1 LWRTRFGFPLRLLG
15 GSRQAADYAG
25 VSFSKGVMTA
35 MLLCGGL
42 AGLAGALEVLG
53 VHYRLIEGF
62 SQGIGFTAVAVAL
75 LGLADPLTVI
85 PAALFFGF
93 LQAGAQ
99 AMQREVGVPSSLTYV
114 IQGLSTVF
122 VMCALGFDRRGQ
134 R

>member
-1 LWRTRFGFPLRLLG
+1 

-25 VSFSKGVMTA
+25 VSFSRGVMA
-35 MLLCGGL
+35 VMLLSGGL
-42 AGLAGALEVLG
+42 AGLAGAVEVLG
-53 VHYRLIEGF
+53 VHFRLIEGF

-75 LGLADPLTVI
+75 LGLVDPLTIV

-93 LQAGAQ
+93 LQAGSL
-99 AMQREVGVPSSLTYV
+99 AMQREVGVPSSLIYV

-122 VMCALGFDRRGQ
+122 VLCALGFERWRQ